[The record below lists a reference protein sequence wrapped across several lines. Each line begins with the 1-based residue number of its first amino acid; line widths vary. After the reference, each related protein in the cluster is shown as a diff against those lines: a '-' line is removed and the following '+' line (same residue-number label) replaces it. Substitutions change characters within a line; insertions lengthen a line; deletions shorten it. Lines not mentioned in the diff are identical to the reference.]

1 MWNSPLHIYANIS
14 CFCCHLD
21 DPPGQNDKVRDR
33 PSWEEISVAP
43 PEHRGGKRSELG
55 LRPRL
60 VHQLDVLVP
69 SDAKKTKAVDSG
81 EVGEGVV
88 AAFLLHD
95 RLEHHDVVL
104 EGGDPEALD
113 HHVGEV
119 VREEHQVPP
128 AVVDQLLVVPL
139 LVLFDMTYQV
149 ASISGNWVKRYQF
162 HRTATPELVPD
173 AELPDHLVV
182 LLRVVPHLGLHT
194 GRQGFPSLGNIIF
207 MVLLFYSS
215 LTVLLRMN
223 ASISAFVL
231 DILVQQPLL

>member
-1 MWNSPLHIYANIS
+1 MIH
-14 CFCCHLD
+14 HLN
-21 DPPGQNDKVRDR
+21 DPPGQNDKVVNG
-33 PSWEEISVAP
+33 SGWKEISVALS
-43 PEHRGGKRSELG
+43 EHGGGKRPKLG

-69 SDAKKTKAVDSG
+69 PDSKKSEAVNSS
-81 EVGEGVV
+81 EIWERVI
-88 AAFLLHD
+88 AALLLHD

-104 EGGDPEALD
+104 EGGDTEALD

-139 LVLFDMTYQV
+139 LVLLDMTYKI
-149 ASISGNWVKRYQF
+149 ASIPGNSVKRYQF
-162 HRTATPELVPD
+162 HKTASPELVPD
-173 AELPDHLVV
+173 AELPDNLVV
-182 LLRVVPHLGLHT
+182 LLWVVPHLGLHT
-194 GRQGFPSLGNIIF
+194 GRQGFPSLGNIFSIF
-207 MVLLFYSS
+207 RVVPLRSS

-231 DILVQQPLL
+231 DILVQLPLL